1 MRGNLVEKDE
11 IVSIVTAKDVVDLA
25 DWRRRVFEMYRAVRH
40 AGEPSVA
47 WRTWRRER
55 DELFRSH
62 PQTPLLPDV
71 RTGFAGLDYFEYDP
85 AARVTAELTPVPPSS
100 WNFEASEGTLV
111 LDCVAKASFEL
122 YGEARALEV
131 YQFRSYGGGLF
142 LSFQDATSG
151 KESYGGCRYLL
162 DTVKGADLGMEGEE
176 LVLDF
181 NFAYQPSCA
190 YNSRW
195 VCPLAPPNNRL
206 SVQVRAGE
214 LWNKG

>member
-1 MRGNLVEKDE
+1 MEKDE
-11 IVSIVTAKDVVDLA
+11 VVSIVTAKDVVDLA

-55 DELFRSH
+55 DELFGSH

-71 RTGFAGLDYFEYDP
+71 RTGFAGLDYFDYDP
-85 AARVTAELTPVPPSS
+85 VARVTAELTPVPPSN

-122 YGEARALEV
+122 YGQACALDV

-190 YNSRW
+190 YNLRW
-195 VCPLAPPNNRL
+195 ACPLAPPNNRL
-206 SVQVRAGE
+206 TVQVRAGE
-214 LWNKG
+214 RWNKG